1 VTRPLDEA
9 GLVRLGTT
17 LAKRLPQASV
27 VWLEGDL
34 GAGKTTLARA
44 VTAARGARQDAT
56 SPTFSLVHRYETSRG
71 AVYHVDCYRLRTPD
85 EASELDWATMVEAD
99 LLLIE
104 WPERAGDWAPPP
116 DLRVRLD
123 YAEGGDARV
132 ATLDPDPA
140 AGEA

>member
-1 VTRPLDEA
+1 MTPPLTEA
-9 GLVRLGTT
+9 GLASLGVS
-17 LAKRLPQASV
+17 LAKRLPRGSV

-44 VTAARGARQDAT
+44 LAAGRGARQSAT
-56 SPTFSLVHRYETSRG
+56 SPTFSLVHRYEASRG
-71 AVYHVDCYRLRTPD
+71 PVYHVDCYRLRAPE
-85 EASELDWATMVEAD
+85 EASELDWATKVEGD

-104 WPERAGDWAPPP
+104 RPERAGSWAPPP

-123 YAEGGDARV
+123 YTAGGDARI

-140 AGEA
+140 AGDA